1 MENGKFAGFVIYGA
15 MRTGSNYLVSLFNQF
30 DGMVC
35 HGEAFNPGFVGL
47 REDYFEKFGMKR
59 EEPANRDADLN
70 GFYERLLERDNPTT
84 LCGFKLFPGHSPVI
98 LGQTLADP
106 KLGKIIL
113 QRDVLTSFISL
124 CQAEASGVW
133 IIKDGNQTSRSKSQE
148 RSDVKVTFDGPR
160 FLRYREQVKAFYRQ
174 VEETL
179 QNNGQAFLRLW
190 YRDLNTPATVQ
201 ALAEFLKCSPPSK
214 LNTRELLVK
223 QNLSAP
229 HERVSNL
236 REMVEF
242 LDLHRYR
249 SDVVKAARQA
259 SAPTGEEGLRVNGVR
274 INPDNPALSPSM
286 RARICSANYEVHE
299 ARCVTT
305 LVEPEEIVLEL
316 GGGIGYISSL
326 VWNTGRASQI
336 VVVEA
341 NPDTIPVIQETH
353 TLNNVKALVLNGV
366 AMPDCGKESF
376 IPFYVRSDF
385 WASSLYPEPWGYSRE
400 VSVPCLDFK
409 ALLATHQPSLLIC
422 DIEGGE
428 ANLLGSIPCMPSVQ
442 KIVLELHQ
450 DVTGAE
456 GIRDIFLNLS
466 KQGFAYDPLLSQRGV
481 VVFRRLNKPTA
492 NTEPIITTV

>member
-1 MENGKFAGFVIYGA
+1 M
-15 MRTGSNYLVSLFNQF
+15 
-30 DGMVC
+30 
-35 HGEAFNPGFVGL
+35 
-47 REDYFEKFGMKR
+47 
-59 EEPANRDADLN
+59 
-70 GFYERLLERDNPTT
+70 
-84 LCGFKLFPGHSPVI
+84 
-98 LGQTLADP
+98 
-106 KLGKIIL
+106 
-113 QRDVLTSFISL
+113 
-124 CQAEASGVW
+124 
-133 IIKDGNQTSRSKSQE
+133 
-148 RSDVKVTFDGPR
+148 
-160 FLRYREQVKAFYRQ
+160 
-174 VEETL
+174 
-179 QNNGQAFLRLW
+179 
-190 YRDLNTPATVQ
+190 
-201 ALAEFLKCSPPSK
+201 
-214 LNTRELLVK
+214 K

-305 LVEPEEIVLEL
+305 LVEQEEIVLEL

-385 WASSLYPEPWGYSRE
+385 WASSLSPEPWGYSRE

-450 DVTGAE
+450 DLTGAE

>member
-15 MRTGSNYLVSLFNQF
+15 MRTGSNYLVSLLNQF

-84 LCGFKLFPGHSPVI
+84 LCGFKLFPGHSPAI

-133 IIKDGNQTSRSKSQE
+133 IIKDGNQKSRSKSQE
-148 RSDVKVTFDGPR
+148 RSDVKITFDGPR

-201 ALAEFLKCSPPSK
+201 ALAEFLQCSPPSK

-229 HERVSNL
+229 HERVSNV

-249 SDVVKAARQA
+249 SDVVEAARQA
-259 SAPTGEEGLRVNGVR
+259 SAPTGEEGLRVNGVC

-305 LVEPEEIVLEL
+305 LVEPEEIILEL

-385 WASSLYPEPWGYSRE
+385 WASSLFPEPWGYSRE

-428 ANLLGSIPCMPSVQ
+428 ANLLGSIPCMPSVR

-466 KQGFAYDPLLSQRGV
+466 KQGFAYDPFLSQRGV
-481 VVFRRLNKPTA
+481 VVFRRLNKPA
-492 NTEPIITTV
+492 VNTEPIITT

>member
-84 LCGFKLFPGHSPVI
+84 LCGFKLFPGHSPAI
-98 LGQTLADP
+98 LCQTLADP

-148 RSDVKVTFDGPR
+148 LSDVKVTFDGPR

-236 REMVEF
+236 RELVEF

-385 WASSLYPEPWGYSRE
+385 WASSLSPEPWGYSRE

-492 NTEPIITTV
+492 NTEQIITTV

>member
-1 MENGKFAGFVIYGA
+1 M
-15 MRTGSNYLVSLFNQF
+15 
-30 DGMVC
+30 
-35 HGEAFNPGFVGL
+35 
-47 REDYFEKFGMKR
+47 
-59 EEPANRDADLN
+59 
-70 GFYERLLERDNPTT
+70 ERDNPTT
-84 LCGFKLFPGHSPVI
+84 LCGFKLFPGHSPAI

-274 INPDNPALSPSM
+274 INPDNHALSPSM

-385 WASSLYPEPWGYSRE
+385 WASSLSPEPWGYSRE

-409 ALLATHQPSLLIC
+409 ALLATHKPSLLIC

-428 ANLLGSIPCMPSVQ
+428 ANLLGSIPCMPSVK
-442 KIVLELHQ
+442 KIVIELHQ